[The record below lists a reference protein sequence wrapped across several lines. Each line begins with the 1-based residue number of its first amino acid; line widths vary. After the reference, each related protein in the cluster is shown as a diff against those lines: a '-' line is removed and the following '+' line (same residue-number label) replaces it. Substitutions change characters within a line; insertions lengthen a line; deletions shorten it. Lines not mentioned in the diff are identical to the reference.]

1 MTVGNELLGRL
12 DREEAFPL
20 REAPPADRER
30 YLACSSSISS
40 LAYLIARARV
50 NPKTIGSRL
59 SICAFHPKRSDPKI
73 VTMHP
78 L

>member
-1 MTVGNELLGRL
+1 MTVGNELLGRF
-12 DREEAFPL
+12 DRDEAFPL

-40 LAYLIARARV
+40 LAYLIARGRV
-50 NPKTIGSRL
+50 YPKMIGSRL
-59 SICAFHPKRSDPKI
+59 SIFTFHPALGEPKM
-73 VTMHP
+73 VTMQP